1 MKIEVPE
8 EEASKLLDN
17 VKEGGDMGILFAGL
31 EPWDWKGANEEL
43 RKERERADAA
53 EANAKKANQQ
63 LLSIQNNLIKLWKS
77 EERTQEDAVR
87 DLIDLFNM
95 EEKDALDLWDDMNE
109 HN

>member
-1 MKIEVPE
+1 MKIEIPE
-8 EEASKLLDN
+8 KASKLLED
-17 VKEGGDMGILFAGL
+17 VKEGGDMGILFENL
-31 EPWDWKGANEEL
+31 EPWDWKGANEKL
-43 RKERERADAA
+43 RIEKERADAA
-53 EANAKKANQQ
+53 EANAKKATQQ